1 MVATSSDPLWRRV
14 GECVYV
20 VTVAASHIVSDLV
33 EAVFLDARDR
43 VRRRRVIAVTRRP

>member
-1 MVATSSDPLWRRV
+1 MVATTNDPLYRRIGDV
-14 GECVYV
+14 VHV

-43 VRRRRVIAVTRRP
+43 ARRRRVIAVTRRP